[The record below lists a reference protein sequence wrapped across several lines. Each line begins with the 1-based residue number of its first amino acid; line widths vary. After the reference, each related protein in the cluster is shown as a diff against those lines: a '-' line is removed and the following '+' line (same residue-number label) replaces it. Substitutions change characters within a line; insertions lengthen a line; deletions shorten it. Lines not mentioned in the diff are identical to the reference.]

1 MHCRMFVVFMGVLRK
16 NMILAWTV
24 LLLLMVPA
32 GALTATV
39 CGFFTV
45 EKGNM
50 MIQLSFQRVKVP
62 IEIKIVQVLKF

>member
-1 MHCRMFVVFMGVLRK
+1 
-16 NMILAWTV
+16 MILAWTV